1 MRTKQ
6 ETLQAVKDCGIVAVV
21 RGESAEPV
29 MKAIDAVMKGGVTI
43 IEVTFTVPG
52 ALEIIRQL
60 AKEIPDNVVLGAGTV
75 LDPKTAA
82 NAIEAGAQFIVSPS
96 LNLDVIKTV
105 IDAGKAV
112 MPGALTPTE
121 VVTAWQAGADL
132 VKIFPITSMGPGYL
146 KDLHGPLPQVQ
157 FIPTG
162 GIDLSNAAD
171 YIKAGAAAL
180 GVGGSLVDKKL
191 VAAGDWAAL
200 TDRAVKFTQIVKQ
213 ARESK

>member
-6 ETLQAVKDCGIVAVV
+6 QTLETVLDCGVVAVV
-21 RGESAEPV
+21 RGESAESV
-29 MKAIDAVMKGGVTI
+29 LKAIDAVVKGGVTA

-60 AKEIPDNVVLGAGTV
+60 AGEIPDDVVLGAGTV
-75 LDPKTAA
+75 LDPKTAW
-82 NAIEAGAQFIVSPS
+82 NAIEAGAQFIVSPG
-96 LNLDVIKTV
+96 LNLEVIRTA

-121 VVTAWQAGADL
+121 VITAWQAGADL

-146 KDLHGPLPQVQ
+146 KDLHGPLPYVK

-162 GIDLSNAAD
+162 GIDLNNAAD
-171 YIKAGAAAL
+171 YIKAGASAL
-180 GVGGSLVDKKL
+180 GVGSSLIDKKL
-191 VAAGDWAAL
+191 VAAGDWATL
-200 TDRAVKFTQIVKQ
+200 TERARKFTAIVKE

>member
-6 ETLQAVKDCGIVAVV
+6 ETLDAVIDCGIVAVV

-29 MKAIDAVMKGGVTI
+29 FKAIDAVMKGGVTV

-75 LDPKTAA
+75 LDAKTAWE
-82 NAIEAGAQFIVSPS
+82 AINAGAEFIVSPS
-96 LNLDVIKTV
+96 FNAEVVHTTSSN
-105 IDAGKAV
+105 GKAV

-132 VKIFPITSMGPGYL
+132 VKIFPITAMGPQYL
-146 KDLHGPLPQVQ
+146 KDLHGPLPQVK

-171 YIKAGAAAL
+171 YIKAGASAL

-200 TDRAVKFTQIVKQ
+200 TDRARKFTDVVKE
-213 ARESK
+213 ARGQK